1 MCVKGGRRCEVS
13 SVAKQKSNA
22 LKRAKYLE
30 KKENENDRTS
40 NLEGKGGIPESSRVE
55 ELHGGGEKGTGKGVD
70 RRKNPNGTR
79 PTARLKIG
87 NGYKEVV
94 GVHNVPTQRKK
105 ELAELGISSPQLFEL
120 DAEQHADYFRENIS
134 ELKNSKWHASV
145 YVYPEDEYKQ
155 MRLFLTKDGT
165 AGIALKPDGDI
176 VSVFAKSGSPH
187 KSVANPMIATAV
199 SLGGTKLDCFDTVL
213 PGIYK
218 QEGFV
223 ETERM
228 TWDDQYK
235 PDGWDYETYKGFNN
249 GRPDVVMM
257 EYRKTI

>member
-13 SVAKQKSNA
+13 LRSKQKINA

-30 KKENENDRTS
+30 EKEKENERIS
-40 NLEGKGGIPESSRVE
+40 NHGGEGSLPESSRVE
-55 ELHGGGEKGTGKGVD
+55 GSLREGEGTSGTGMVG
-70 RRKNPNGTR
+70 RKNPNGTR
-79 PTARLKIG
+79 STARLKVG
-87 NGYKEVV
+87 GVEREVLGVYKPPVE
-94 GVHNVPTQRKK
+94 RKK
-105 ELAELGISSPQLFEL
+105 ELAKLGINSPQLVEL
-120 DAEQHADYFRENIS
+120 DPEQDAGYFRETIG
-134 ELKNSKWHASV
+134 ELKSSKWHASV
-145 YVYPEDEYKQ
+145 YIYSEDEYKQ
-155 MRLFLTKDGT
+155 MRLFLTQDGT

-213 PGIYK
+213 PGIYR

-228 TWDDQYK
+228 KWDDQYK

-257 EYRKTI
+257 EYKP

>member
-13 SVAKQKSNA
+13 QRSKQKIDA

-30 KKENENDRTS
+30 KKEKENERIS
-40 NLEGKGGIPESSRVE
+40 NFGREGSLLESSRVE
-55 ELHGGGEKGTGKGVD
+55 ESHSEGKGNSREGMD
-70 RRKNPNGTR
+70 GRKNPNGTR
-79 PTARLKIG
+79 STARLKVG
-87 NGYKEVV
+87 GSYREVLGVYKPPME
-94 GVHNVPTQRKK
+94 RKK
-105 ELAELGISSPQLFEL
+105 ELAELGIDSPQLFEL
-120 DAEQHADYFRENIS
+120 DSEQNAGYFRETIG

-145 YVYPEDEYKQ
+145 YIYSEDEYKQ

-187 KSVANPMIATAV
+187 KSVANPMISTAV

-228 TWDDQYK
+228 KWDDQYK

-257 EYRKTI
+257 EYRA